1 MAVINFTEDDII
13 KRKLLIDGDGLGDDR
28 RINIMLKTF
37 FKWCSTHEND
47 EEQALNYERI
57 LLMLTNCEH
66 SMAKSQQILFMNHL
80 EMKNYQDLYNK
91 IEKGI
96 TDSQK
101 KIADLKVEL
110 QQAKIIRKNKQEYDV
125 LAQIIMDNPDRR
137 DTLGRLNQLEE
148 EINKLQ
154 LIKENLNKRLEQ
166 RGKQFQVLLTSAHEL
181 QKMLSDEDNNVNSID
196 DQFLDNL
203 KRAVGD
209 KPVHV

>member
-1 MAVINFTEDDII
+1 
-13 KRKLLIDGDGLGDDR
+13 
-28 RINIMLKTF
+28 
-37 FKWCSTHEND
+37 
-47 EEQALNYERI
+47 
-57 LLMLTNCEH
+57 
-66 SMAKSQQILFMNHL
+66 MAKSQQILFMNHL

-91 IEKGI
+91 IEQGI

-181 QKMLSDEDNNVNSID
+181 QKMLSDEDNNIVNSID

-203 KRAVGD
+203 KRGSGD